1 VSELGQSTA
10 VRQELASCGFN
21 QRDTTPR
28 RPTRGAAGCAERKVT
43 EAGVSEMWLQR
54 VLRMGAAVV
63 AVVSDVWEA
72 AVSELAVE
80 CSQ

>member
-1 VSELGQSTA
+1 
-10 VRQELASCGFN
+10 
-21 QRDTTPR
+21 
-28 RPTRGAAGCAERKVT
+28 
-43 EAGVSEMWLQR
+43 MWLQR